1 MTTTH
6 EDRIQLDAERDA
18 RRSNRR
24 PEELGS
30 TCQGEFVKGP
40 ILSFCCDAL
49 SAGAIWRVKGIRT
62 GTCSKCYESS
72 TFREVIKS

>member
-1 MTTTH
+1 MTN
-6 EDRIQLDAERDA
+6 ESIIRRDEERDA

-40 ILSFCCDAL
+40 LLSFCCDAL

-62 GTCSKCYESS
+62 GQCSKCWNDA
-72 TFREVIKS
+72 TFREVIKD